1 MTFFKPN
8 ASSTL
13 NPHPEQASMTVINM
27 LKKAAPGS
35 LDDFAV
41 QSSLTAAIQKLTKGM
56 TNEQGTIER
65 VTANNK
71 TTSTS
76 VNPSMLIASK
86 GLEKVLD
93 AANTNPAIP
102 TPAAGMDTAVTADS
116 TMGMDAEPTSRTAPT
131 LK

>member
-1 MTFFKPN
+1 M
-8 ASSTL
+8 
-13 NPHPEQASMTVINM
+13 
-27 LKKAAPGS
+27 
-35 LDDFAV
+35 
-41 QSSLTAAIQKLTKGM
+41 IQKLTKGM